1 MNCITLK
8 TDRFPIQFCWVFCGN
23 VFQSV
28 NLDTID
34 WLHTLNNI
42 KRCLRYLRTSKIIR
56 HYTLVQHFLMKQ
68 AKHKILRSAYTL
80 TQVMYKCLV
89 YTLYT
94 LGKKGDWTFVTYTI
108 INFFLFVGFIIYSCC
123 CVNKQMSHKCFA
135 FGSPCMIYEVIF
147 QLIVFVVWKH
157 CYDSRYHWLYYKNR
171 NQ

>member
-68 AKHKILRSAYTL
+68 AKHKFLRSAYSNTGHV
-80 TQVMYKCLV
+80 QMVGKHPV
-89 YTLYT
+89 YTRQKERL
-94 LGKKGDWTFVTYTI
+94 
-108 INFFLFVGFIIYSCC
+108 NFCNVYDYQFFPFVGFIIYSCC

-147 QLIVFVVWKH
+147 QLIVFVV
-157 CYDSRYHWLYYKNR
+157 
-171 NQ
+171 